1 MAKTKQISPLE
12 RLAQAAKAANV
23 PQDQLENFLR
33 AGYIPQPKQL
43 LFHGQCRA
51 ADRADGPEKIGFG
64 GARGPGKTTGS
75 FAQVLLDDCQR
86 REDLKFLFLRK
97 VAKAAKESVE
107 DLRRKLLTHT
117 PHDYKSQQGIIEIR
131 RTGSR
136 VFIGHFAHEKD
147 IDAYLGLEYDGIAI
161 EEDTQLSARKKQ
173 DILTCLRTSKPNW
186 RPRSYHTTNPGGIDH
201 AGFKR
206 EFIQPWRKGEELY
219 TRFIPATVYDNQFV
233 DRDYKG
239 KLERLTGWQRKA
251 WLEGDWDIAA
261 GQFFSTFR
269 HDLHVIEPF
278 EIPVWWP
285 VWAAMDYGFNHPTV
299 VYLLTEND
307 GVVYVIAEY
316 WERKKL
322 PSYHTEQIRG
332 MLQKHERFKSFSNS
346 GVNLF
351 DLLNNFVAGRDAFAQ
366 KGDQQGKAISD
377 QYADYGISLSPA
389 NMDRISG
396 WSAILELL
404 GDAELDPPLP
414 PRLQIF
420 NTCTRLIECL
430 PALQHDANRPE
441 DVLKVDIDDDGN
453 GGDDP
458 GDTLRYGI
466 MARPSSVQG
475 GYATAGERR

>member
-1 MAKTKQISPLE
+1 MVIPKKKLSPID
-12 RLAQAAKAANV
+12 RLARSAKAAGV
-23 PQDQLENFLR
+23 PQEQLENFLR
-33 AGYIPQPKQL
+33 AGYVPQPKQL

-51 ADRADGPEKIGFG
+51 ADAETGPEKIGFG
-64 GARGPGKTTGS
+64 GARGPGKTTAS

-86 REDLKFLFLRK
+86 FNELKFLFLRK

-107 DLRRKLLTHT
+107 DLRRKLLRHT
-117 PHDYKSQQGIIEIR
+117 AHDYKSQQGIIEIK
-131 RTGSR
+131 RTSSR

-161 EEDTQLSARKKQ
+161 EEDTQLSKRKKE

-206 EFIQPWRKGEELY
+206 EFIQPWRNGAESY
-219 TRFIPATVYDNQFV
+219 TRFVPATVYDNKFV

-251 WLEGDWDIAA
+251 WLDGDWDIAA

-278 EIPVWWP
+278 EIPAWWP

-307 GVVYVIAEY
+307 GIVYVIAEH

-322 PSYHTEQIRG
+322 PSWHSEQIKA
-332 MLQKHERFKSFSNS
+332 MLARHGRFAE
-346 GVNLF
+346 
-351 DLLNNFVAGRDAFAQ
+351 LLDNFVAGRDVFAQ
-366 KGDQQGKAISD
+366 KGDQQGKTIGD
-377 QYADYGISLSPA
+377 QYSENGIVLSPA
-389 NMDRISG
+389 TMDRISG

-404 GDAELDPPLP
+404 GDAEINLP
-414 PRLQIF
+414 PQLQIF
-420 NTCTRLIECL
+420 NTCPRLIECL
-430 PALQHDANRPE
+430 PVLQHDPHRPE

-453 GGDDP
+453 GGDDS

-466 MARPSSVQG
+466 LARPSGVQG